1 MKKFIATAT
10 LAMFLLTLCI
20 SAFSQTALKKM
31 VTDDSNSAF
40 KADTSIVMVNDS
52 AFQKVVSVTYRFI
65 SEDILLEE
73 FQRKSEYVKQQIE
86 QERDNRERSTLAIN
100 KLKAE
105 LEAEKNFYRTARKQ
119 LKFDTKEAD
128 QISAKA
134 AARKAEQE
142 NRRSKIEIRDNPRKP
157 K

>member
-1 MKKFIATAT
+1 MKKFR
-10 LAMFLLTLCI
+10 LFLLIVGLFSTTLELTYGQ
-20 SAFSQTALKKM
+20 AALKKM
-31 VTDDSNSAF
+31 VVDDSNSAF

-52 AFQKVVSVTYRFI
+52 AFQKVVSVTYKYI

-73 FQRKSEYVKQQIE
+73 FQRKAEYVKQQID
-86 QERDNRERSTLAIN
+86 QERENRERSNEAIE

-105 LEAEKNFYRTARKQ
+105 LEAERSFYRTARKE
-119 LKFDTKEAD
+119 LKFETQEAD

-134 AARKAEQE
+134 SARKAEQE
-142 NRRSKIEIRDNPRKP
+142 ARLSKIEIRDNPRKP